1 MVPFPLLRI
10 RVFGWK
16 KGKPLAALNYHSAT
30 VNCVS
35 FAAKT
40 APEEH
45 RNALICGS
53 RDQRI
58 TLWKLYWLW
67 TFFFI
72 KELADWRKW
81 NRTTVTLPCLLIF
94 TVMTRILELL
104 YSWFVIMATVAFHPR
119 KRSHVVYIVQGFPRN
134 YIAILLLKLL
144 QCGIIS

>member
-1 MVPFPLLRI
+1 MEGEGKWSPFFAAVRSLLVWLILLRI

-35 FAAKT
+35 FAART

-58 TLWKLYWLW
+58 TLWKLY
-67 TFFFI
+67 
-72 KELADWRKW
+72 
-81 NRTTVTLPCLLIF
+81 
-94 TVMTRILELL
+94 
-104 YSWFVIMATVAFHPR
+104 
-119 KRSHVVYIVQGFPRN
+119 
-134 YIAILLLKLL
+134 
-144 QCGIIS
+144 